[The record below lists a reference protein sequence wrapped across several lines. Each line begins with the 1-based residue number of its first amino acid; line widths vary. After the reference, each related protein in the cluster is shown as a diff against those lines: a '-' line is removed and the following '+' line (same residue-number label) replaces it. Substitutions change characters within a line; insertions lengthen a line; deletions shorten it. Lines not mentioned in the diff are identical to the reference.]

1 MDELRQTINLRNRL
15 GRKPTI
21 DELEAFAQ
29 EAIEEINQRTLD
41 GTTVDGGSFVPY
53 SEDYAEKKGVSRN
66 SVDLFLEGDMLNNLT
81 YDIDPDRGVVE
92 ILLTGEEAAKGYN
105 HHVGDTLPRR
115 RWFGLTPDEVESIAN
130 QVAEDVDSDDTQATT
145 RQQDAGITLAD
156 LQAAVSQLFFE
167 ED

>member
-21 DELEAFAQ
+21 DELESFAQ

-41 GTTVDGGSFVPY
+41 NSDVSGKAFARY
-53 SEDYAEKKGVSRN
+53 SKEYAEKKGVSRN

-92 ILLTGEEAAKGYN
+92 ILLTGEEAAKGHG
-105 HHVGDTLPRR
+105 HHTGGGNLPKR
-115 RWFGLTPDEVESIAN
+115 RWFGLTPDEVEAITN
-130 QVAEDVDSDDTQATT
+130 QVAEDVEPQATT

-156 LQAAVSQLFFE
+156 LQAAVGQLFFE